1 LPWFL
6 YACVFMMPVK
16 VSSEGL
22 GCSIV
27 MLFTMLCLVF
37 LCILLSGWKM
47 SKMLGVSMFVLYF
60 LFVAASLAFEYG
72 WVACP
77 L

>member
-1 LPWFL
+1 MTPI
-6 YACVFMMPVK
+6 K

-37 LCILLSGWKM
+37 VCILGSGWKM
-47 SKMLGVSMFVLYF
+47 SKSLGVSMFVLYF
-60 LFVAASLAFEYG
+60 LFVAASLGFEYG
-72 WVACP
+72 WVECP

>member
-1 LPWFL
+1 
-6 YACVFMMPVK
+6 
-16 VSSEGL
+16 
-22 GCSIV
+22 

-37 LCILLSGWKM
+37 VCILGSGWRM
-47 SKMLGVSMFVLYF
+47 SKSLGISMFVLYF

-72 WVACP
+72 WVHCP